1 MSLEKLLQAMHE
13 EAVKALAVGQKY
25 TGTFDL
31 YRSAVTE
38 GDTQLAEDLRL
49 KLHVLLDIMLDSLQ
63 TQHMLHVQILAY
75 RG

>member
-1 MSLEKLLQAMHE
+1 MTLEALLAAMHE
-13 EAVKALAVGQKY
+13 EAVRALAAGQKY

-38 GDTQLAEDLRL
+38 GDAQLAEDLRL
-49 KLHVLLDIMLDSLQ
+49 KLHVLLDIMLDSLA
-63 TQHMLHVQILAY
+63 TQRMLHIRILAY